1 VVVVVVVRMG
11 YMCVCVFMVG
21 LLLIFNDKIKSIRY
35 IIAKLLITLNPT
47 LLSNNFLP

>member
-21 LLLIFNDKIKSIRY
+21 LLLIFNDKIKSIG
-35 IIAKLLITLNPT
+35 ILLLN
-47 LLSNNFLP
+47 F